1 MYSLADSLAHASL
14 SLLGPSYTKAIKT
27 RQLAPSLVS
36 SFRPVSK
43 KIELC
48 HRRVSKCSVEKTVA
62 PDLVWCTG
70 ASCCCQPPASARC
83 GRMSEN
89 PVIFWWI
96 RGSLRTTRDQVC
108 TPAIINRPS
117 HHSVLIVGFIKKL
130 AAVQKDAFSKVSIF
144 GANLRVCKMG
154 I

>member
-14 SLLGPSYTKAIKT
+14 SLPGPSYTKAIKT
-27 RQLAPSLVS
+27 RQPPPSLVS

-89 PVIFWWI
+89 PVIFWVDK
-96 RGSLRTTRDQVC
+96 GLSPDYK
-108 TPAIINRPS
+108 RPS
-117 HHSVLIVGFIKKL
+117 VHACYYKPSISPFGFDCGFH
-130 AAVQKDAFSKVSIF
+130 QKTRSCAKRRLFESQHF
-144 GANLRVCKMG
+144 WCECEGL
-154 I
+154 

>member
-1 MYSLADSLAHASL
+1 MRSFCNIAVTNIGTSQYDLNQDKATTTSFSRPL
-14 SLLGPSYTKAIKT
+14 S
-27 RQLAPSLVS
+27 AP
-36 SFRPVSK
+36 PAK

-96 RGSLRTTRDQVC
+96 RDSLRTTRDQVC

-117 HHSVLIVGFIKKL
+117 HHSVLNVGFIKNSQLCK
-130 AAVQKDAFSKVSIF
+130 KTPFRKSAFLV
-144 GANLRVCKMG
+144 RM
-154 I
+154 

>member
-1 MYSLADSLAHASL
+1 MLTHSRTQVFPCWVLLTQKRSRQGNRLLL
-14 SLLGPSYTKAIKT
+14 S
-27 RQLAPSLVS
+27 
-36 SFRPVSK
+36 
-43 KIELC
+43 

-89 PVIFWWI
+89 PVNFWWI
-96 RGSLRTTRDQVC
+96 RDSLRTTRDQVC

-117 HHSVLIVGFIKKL
+117 HHSVLLWVSSKKL
-130 AAVQKDAFSKVSIF
+130 AAVQKDTFSKVSFF
-144 GANLRVCKMG
+144 GANVRVLVNMVYKDTRTPNSPQHTS
-154 I
+154 

>member
-14 SLLGPSYTKAIKT
+14 SLPGPSYTKAIKT
-27 RQLAPSLVS
+27 RQPPPSLVS

-89 PVIFWWI
+89 PVIFWVDK
-96 RGSLRTTRDQVC
+96 GLSPDYK
-108 TPAIINRPS
+108 RPS
-117 HHSVLIVGFIKKL
+117 VHACYYKPSISPFGFDCGFHHKNSQLCKKTPFR
-130 AAVQKDAFSKVSIF
+130 KSAFLV
-144 GANLRVCKMG
+144 RM
-154 I
+154 